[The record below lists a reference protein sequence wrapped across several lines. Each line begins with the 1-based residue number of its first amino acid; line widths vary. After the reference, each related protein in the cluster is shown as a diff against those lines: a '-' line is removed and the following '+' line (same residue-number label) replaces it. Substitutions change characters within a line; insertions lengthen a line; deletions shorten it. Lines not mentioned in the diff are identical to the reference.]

1 MNILVT
7 LNRNYLRQ
15 LEVLIHSMLIS
26 NPKVNF
32 EFYVISKDLTDFD
45 LEELKKRIDSDA
57 VCFHHLFF
65 DDSLLQG
72 APTSSR
78 YPLEIYYRL
87 FAAKVLPESVSRILY
102 LDPDIVVINCLQEL
116 YGTDFGDAYFVGAT
130 HVRNFLRNLNMIRC
144 KAKKNSHYL
153 NTGVLLMNIE
163 KLREEQNVQD
173 VYDFIEKYKF
183 LLTLP
188 DQDIIF
194 GLYGDRVKLVDYLKY
209 NLSDR
214 ILMRERFL
222 TKKKYDVDWVRKNSV
237 IIHYC
242 GRNKPWKP
250 RYRGILDV
258 FYKEI
263 EAKISETTG
272 S

>member
-1 MNILVT
+1 
-7 LNRNYLRQ
+7 
-15 LEVLIHSMLIS
+15 
-26 NPKVNF
+26 
-32 EFYVISKDLTDFD
+32 
-45 LEELKKRIDSDA
+45 
-57 VCFHHLFF
+57 
-65 DDSLLQG
+65 
-72 APTSSR
+72 
-78 YPLEIYYRL
+78 
-87 FAAKVLPESVSRILY
+87 

-130 HVRNFLRNLNMIRC
+130 HVRNFLRNLNRIRC